1 MRTIKG
7 RQAKAKGSRGER
19 QWRDELRRIYDT
31 HAEREKIKRVPMS
44 GASWMKGD
52 VVDLN
57 DYDTLYEVKNC
68 EKLEIPSWWR
78 QAVRESGS
86 SRTPV
91 LAVTQNNRP
100 FFVFMD
106 PTDAEALYEQAGL
119 PDYYRKTLWKRQKG
133 LLDAISRLEQLDVVE
148 VLLGTKD
155 QIVLIGMTAENYI
168 NLKKSIREML

>member
-1 MRTIKG
+1 MRSIKG
-7 RQAKAKGSRGER
+7 KQAKDKGSRGER
-19 QWRDELRRIYDT
+19 MWRDELRRIYDT
-31 HAEREKIKRVPMS
+31 PAEREKIKRVPMS

-68 EKLEIPSWWR
+68 EKLEIPAWWR

-91 LAVTQNNRP
+91 LAITQNNRP

-119 PDYYRKTLWKRQKG
+119 PDYFRKTLWKRQKG
-133 LLDAISRLEQLDVVE
+133 LLDAISRLEQFDVIE
-148 VLLGTKD
+148 VLLGSKD
-155 QIVLIGMTAENYI
+155 QIVLIGMKAENYI